1 MSLITKQNGRLWQP
15 SYGFIY
21 NLQIED
27 SYEEDNVQNAADYKD
42 QSTDEVYPRA
52 LFLDIALCRSVA
64 RSSDR
69 FADTSQRH
77 FCSPFM

>member
-21 NLQIED
+21 ILQIED
-27 SYEEDNVQNAADYKD
+27 SYEEDNIQNAADYKD
-42 QSTDEVYPRA
+42 QSTDEVYLRA

-64 RSSDR
+64 RFSDR
-69 FADTSQRH
+69 FADASQRH
-77 FCSPFM
+77 FCSPLT